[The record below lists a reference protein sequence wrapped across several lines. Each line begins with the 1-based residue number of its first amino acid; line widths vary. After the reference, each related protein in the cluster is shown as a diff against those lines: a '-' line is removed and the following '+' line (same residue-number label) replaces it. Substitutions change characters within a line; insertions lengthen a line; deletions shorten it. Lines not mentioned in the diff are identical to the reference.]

1 MFSWAYEIPNWQ
13 VGAILSGGSVVLMW
27 VGIIFIRPFFRLLF
41 ARQAD
46 LNAVVGV
53 NRLPN
58 LTHHRRPILTL
69 SNDEVGQ

>member
-46 LNAVVGV
+46 LNVVVG
-53 NRLPN
+53 NTDRLFPF
-58 LTHHRRPILTL
+58 
-69 SNDEVGQ
+69 SMAFCSA